1 MRKERV
7 RKLNTLEPKGG
18 EFVLYW
24 MSRDQRASENWALLY
39 AQELAQS
46 HNVPLVVVFAL
57 SEKFLGATLRQ
68 YDFMLKGLEEVQKK
82 LQQKGVPFILLHG
95 KTKVPQML
103 EEFCVL
109 RQPLAVVMD
118 FSPLRIGRQWRE
130 YLAKI
135 LRIPCYEVDAHN
147 VIPAWRLSDHQE
159 FAAHTIR
166 PKIHALIDEY
176 LEDYPE
182 LVTQAMPDGVHHS
195 NFVAEEILR
204 ELDLDRTVQPVTWL
218 TPGETAAADMFEIF
232 LGEKLED
239 YNGKRNDPNADAQSN
254 LSPYL
259 HFGQISAQKVVQRMM
274 AETGK
279 RLRKKLAEVENGP
292 EAFLEELVVRRE
304 LADNFCLYN
313 ANYDRLEGA
322 LDWARNTL
330 TKHEADHREHLYTL
344 SELENGQ
351 THDPVW
357 NAAQAEMCNQGKM
370 HGYLRMYWAK
380 KILEW
385 TSSPVE
391 ALEYAIY
398 LNDRY
403 ELDGRDPNGYVGI
416 MWSICGVHDRPW
428 FERPVFGSIRY
439 MNAQGLKNKFD
450 TAEYVARN
458 A

>member
-7 RKLNTLEPKGG
+7 RKLNSLEPKGG

-24 MSRDQRASENWALLY
+24 MSRDQRAVENWALLH
-39 AQELAQS
+39 AQELARN
-46 HNVPLVVVFAL
+46 HKVPVVVVFAL

-68 YDFMLKGLEEVQKK
+68 YDFMLKGLAGVQKK
-82 LQQKGVPFILLHG
+82 LQSKGIPFVLLNG
-95 KTKVPQML
+95 KAKVPQML
-103 EEFCVL
+103 EEFCT
-109 RQPLAVVMD
+109 RHRPLAMVMD
-118 FSPLRIGRQWRE
+118 FSPLRIGRQWRD
-130 YLAKI
+130 YLAKV
-135 LRIPCYEVDAHN
+135 LPMPCYEVDAHN
-147 VIPAWRLSDHQE
+147 VIPAWKLSDHQE

-166 PKIHALIDEY
+166 PKVHALIDEY
-176 LEDYPE
+176 LEDYPD
-182 LVTQAMPDGVHHS
+182 LATQEMPSGMH
-195 NFVAEEILR
+195 NLTFEPEEILAK
-204 ELDLDRTVQPVTWL
+204 LDLDRTVNPVTWL
-218 TPGETAAADMFEIF
+218 TPGETAAADMLEIF
-232 LGEKLED
+232 LQEKLESYD
-239 YNGKRNDPNADAQSN
+239 GKRNDPNADAQSN

-259 HFGQISAQKVVQRMM
+259 HFGQISAQKAVQKMM
-274 AETGK
+274 AVTGK

-322 LDWARNTL
+322 PNWAVKSLNE
-330 TKHEADHREHLYTL
+330 HAMDPREHLYTL
-344 SELENGQ
+344 EELEKAE
-351 THDPVW
+351 THDPIW
-357 NAAQAEMCNQGKM
+357 NAAQNEMCLTGKM
-370 HGYLRMYWAK
+370 HGYMRMYWAK

-385 TSSPVE
+385 TKNPKE

-398 LNDRY
+398 LNDKY

-428 FERPVFGSIRY
+428 FERPVFGAIRY

-450 TAEYVARN
+450 TAEYIARN